1 VALNKEK
8 VIAAA
13 QKFVE
18 KGQYDKA
25 IKEYLKVVQDDPKDI
40 RIWLKVGDLYAKK
53 GQNPEAVETYEKVA
67 GTYSEQGFYLKAVA
81 VYKQILKLEPR
92 KVDVNLR
99 LAELYKQLGLLSDAM
114 QQFEL
119 ASQFFSKEGRTR
131 ESLDALKHMVEME
144 PENVASRI
152 KLAEGYSKEGMA
164 QQAID
169 EFRRA
174 ADQLKLQN
182 RTDDYIKVAERL
194 AWHKPDDHDMAKE
207 LATLY
212 IRRQDPRRA
221 LAKLQVC
228 FKADPRDVVTLELLA
243 ESFQA
248 LGQHQKTL
256 SVLKELAKVLHENR
270 AIDQRD
276 AVYKRILELEP
287 DDTEAKQAL
296 GMGKRRD
303 SSAVAEFS
311 AKRPTE
317 YLQAIEHHE
326 DEISAEIDEEALRAQ
341 HEQEV
346 DADAPLEVEE
356 EPSGVDLL
364 EDAVAVEEEI
374 EIGDGD
380 RGIDEQPISA
390 QTGEEPAEIGES
402 LDEEIARTLTETDVF
417 IKYGLHD
424 KAFEHLQKVFDRDP
438 GNVQAHE
445 KLKELHVA
453 AGRTS
458 DAVQELLWLAEA
470 TREERAE
477 DAAQYLR
484 EALDLEPTN
493 ARARALLDDV
503 TGDAAAPEPLRP
515 EIAEAVDELPSMPET
530 LDGEAGDEIEV
541 EEPTNQVEADDV
553 VSEFEDEV
561 SSAIEL
567 YPDEI
572 EFEGDEATP
581 VGEVDADESGPLPFG
596 GELRP
601 ETVKQESAPMATE
614 RGARGSYSGSQVEPP
629 ETLDDRAL
637 EVEDPPRFGTPPAEE
652 APATLDAA
660 PDAVGIE
667 DELEEADFFVQQ
679 GLGDQA
685 KEILEELLARHPGH
699 PLVLAKLRD
708 IGAAVSEPSMSA
720 TPTSHD
726 AEEPPMDEEE
736 AAQSGV
742 LELSRRAVVEKQI
755 GEEDFDTHY
764 DLGIAYKEMGLY
776 DDAIHEFKLVM
787 KAPGKEVIC
796 HTMIGLCFAEK
807 GQQTEAIGQF
817 KKALYVEG
825 ISEREQLSLY
835 FELGASYERLQD
847 YREALYYY
855 EKVAKKDQKFRDV
868 SRRIE
873 EMKAQVGGGNG
884 GGSHGGT
891 HGGAGGGNGKKAKT
905 APGASSD
912 DVDQAFDG
920 ILGEEAET

>member
-25 IKEYLKVVQDDPKDI
+25 IKEYLKVVQDDPKDV

-67 GTYSEQGFYLKAVA
+67 STYSEQGFYLKAVA

-92 KVDVNLR
+92 KVEVNLR

-119 ASQFFSKEGRTR
+119 ASQFFSKEGKTR

-152 KLAEGYSKEGMA
+152 KLAEGYSKEGLA

-174 ADQLKLQN
+174 AEQLKLQN

-194 AWHKPDDHDMAKE
+194 AWHKPDDHELAKE

-221 LAKLQVC
+221 LAKLQIC

-270 AIDQRD
+270 QIDQRD

-287 DDTEAKQAL
+287 EDTEAKQAL
-296 GMGKRRD
+296 GVGKRAGGRGAA
-303 SSAVAEFS
+303 SNPAAEEFS
-311 AKRPTE
+311 QRRPTE

-326 DEISAEIDEEALRAQ
+326 DEISAEIDEEALRAETQ
-341 HEQEV
+341 RAEEAA
-346 DADAPLEVEE
+346 ADGAPLEIEDD
-356 EPSGVDLL
+356 PSGVDLL

-374 EIGDGD
+374 EIGEHD
-380 RGIDEQPISA
+380 RGVDEEYAPHHGGPR
-390 QTGEEPAEIGES
+390 TGEEQLEPAEIGES
-402 LDEEIARTLTETDVF
+402 IDDEIARTLTETDVF

-438 GNVQAHE
+438 GNVAAHE

-453 AGRTS
+453 AGRTT
-458 DAVQELLWLAEA
+458 DAVQELVWLAEA
-470 TREERAE
+470 TRERSE

-493 ARARALLDDV
+493 TRARALLVEV
-503 TGDAAAPEPLRP
+503 TGEGEPEALRSDIADAVAAPADLDAERLEAEHP
-515 EIAEAVDELPSMPET
+515 EIS
-530 LDGEAGDEIEV
+530 DEIEV
-541 EEPTNQVEADDV
+541 EEPTNQVEADAV
-553 VSEFEDEV
+553 ISEFEEEV

-572 EFEGDEATP
+572 EFEESDAETP
-581 VGEVDADESGPLPFG
+581 IGEGPTPFG
-596 GELRP
+596 AELRP
-601 ETVKQESAPMATE
+601 RTVTEESAP
-614 RGARGSYSGSQVEPP
+614 VDVPP

-637 EVEDPPRFGTPPAEE
+637 DVDEEPRFGHPQEAAPAP
-652 APATLDAA
+652 APATLDAT
-660 PDAVGIE
+660 GLE

-685 KEILEELLARHPGH
+685 KEILDELLARHPGH

-708 IGAAVSEPSMSA
+708 LGAAVSEPHLHA
-720 TPTSHD
+720 TPTVAS
-726 AEEPPMDEEE
+726 EEPAEMDDEE

-787 KAPGKEVIC
+787 KADGKEVIC
-796 HTMIGLCFAEK
+796 HTMIGLCYAEK
-807 GQQTEAIGQF
+807 GQQTEAISQF

-868 SRRIE
+868 ERRIK
-873 EMKAQVGGGNG
+873 EMKAQVGGNGGPGGQGHGHGSGTSGNG
-884 GGSHGGT
+884 S
-891 HGGAGGGNGKKAKT
+891 KKANGPAAT
-905 APGASSD
+905 NE